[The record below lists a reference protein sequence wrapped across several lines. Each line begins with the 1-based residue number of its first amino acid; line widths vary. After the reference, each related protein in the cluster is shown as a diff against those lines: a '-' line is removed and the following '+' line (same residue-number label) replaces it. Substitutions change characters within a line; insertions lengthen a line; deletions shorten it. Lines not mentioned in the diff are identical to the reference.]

1 MSTTPETPVTAV
13 GDAVGQ
19 ATGQWTLD
27 PNGSSAS
34 ISHSTL
40 WGLVKVKGRFSG
52 LRGEGQVGAD
62 GAVTGVVAVDAA
74 SIDTKNKKRDDHLR
88 SDDFFKVEANPEII
102 FEARSAR
109 PDGPGFL
116 VDGVLT
122 AGGVSRRVEVPVAIV
137 DVRDDAITVEASVEV
152 DRADHGMSF
161 NQMGM
166 IRGRANARVVG
177 RFVRSEGNPR

>member
-1 MSTTPETPVTAV
+1 MSTSPETPVTAV
-13 GDAVGQ
+13 GDGLGQ

-27 PNGSSAS
+27 PNGSSVS

-40 WGLVKVKGRFSG
+40 WGLAKVKGRFSG
-52 LRGEGQVGAD
+52 LRGEGRVGPD
-62 GAVTGVVAVDAA
+62 GAVAGVFAVDAA
-74 SIDTKNKKRDDHLR
+74 SVDTKNKKRDDHLR
-88 SDDFFKVEANPEII
+88 SDAFFKVETNPEII

-109 PDGPGFL
+109 PDGSGFL

-137 DVRDDAITVEASVEV
+137 DVQDDAITVEGNVQV

-166 IRGRANARVVG
+166 IRGRANARVVA
-177 RFVRSEGNPR
+177 RFVRSEGNAQ

>member
-1 MSTTPETPVTAV
+1 MSTTPATAV
-13 GDAVGQ
+13 GDAIGR

-27 PNGSSAS
+27 PNGSSVS

-40 WGLVKVKGRFSG
+40 WGLVKVKGSFSG

-62 GAVTGVVAVDAA
+62 GAVTGVFAVDAA

-88 SDDFFKVEANPEII
+88 SDDFFKVEAHPEII

-109 PDGPGFL
+109 ADGPSL
-116 VDGVLT
+116 VVDGVLT
-122 AGGVSRRVEVPVAIV
+122 AAGVSRRLEVPVAVI
-137 DVRDDAITVEASVEV
+137 DAQDDAITVQANIPV

-177 RFVRSEGNPR
+177 RFVRSGGKTR